1 MRRTDDL
8 VRKVV
13 SEALLTTVQDPRIGM
28 VTVTGV
34 RVSPEFDTARVFV
47 SILGDEDVR
56 RESLDG
62 LRSAAPFLQ
71 SQLAKAVRFRRIPR
85 LKFIYDESVA
95 RGFRIDEVLRGLDS
109 PGGSVPEDSDDR
121 DESVS

>member
-109 PGGSVPEDSDDR
+109 PGGSVPEDSDDS

>member
-85 LKFIYDESVA
+85 LKFIYDEPVA